1 MGWLL
6 EFVLHGLWE
15 ATAMRAYKRY
25 GWPGAAA
32 AFIIPLSLVIL
43 GAWLLFAR

>member
-1 MGWLL
+1 MGWVL
-6 EFVLHGLWE
+6 EFVIHGLWE

-25 GWPGAAA
+25 GRLGAAA
-32 AFIIPLSLVIL
+32 AFIIPFGLVIL